1 MRSAGRAAGLTA
13 FALDFLKGSLATW
26 LALRMAGPTAAA
38 AAAVTAGAAV
48 FRAAAATDRRPPQR
62 TAISCAPQS
71 TQKAERCRR
80 DAACFASLHGG
91 LESCAFTTPP
101 HCGQWLTGEFARR

>member
-1 MRSAGRAAGLTA
+1 
-13 FALDFLKGSLATW
+13 
-26 LALRMAGPTAAA
+26 PAAA

-62 TAISCAPQS
+62 AAISCAPQS

-101 HCGQWLTGEFARR
+101 HCGQWLTGEFARRWFMFSHGLGRAEGLIMRVPPW